1 MNMTELSTN
10 IQSMSLTNPNPV
22 KQKITKEETMLRSY
36 NETFYSSLKN
46 LSFIKDPL
54 PIEEKLMYHFEQN
67 DSASVSSTIGQL
79 ESTLQELLV
88 KKKEIKEK
96 INELNGEIKAL
107 RKEIDKIDE
116 NYDLFS
122 PQIKILSNEINK
134 FVDKQK
140 YENFRLKEEI
150 SILEK
155 EKNEIQQGIYDSLG
169 YLNKLEKIVGVKSK
183 TYTYYYDQTMS
194 EGELASKFIIKDE
207 EI

>member
-1 MNMTELSTN
+1 MNNTSDISTSIKTMTKPGKL
-10 IQSMSLTNPNPV
+10 
-22 KQKITKEETMLRSY
+22 TKEETMLRSY

-79 ESTLQELLV
+79 ESTLEELLI
-88 KKKEIKEK
+88 KNKEIKEK
-96 INELNGEIKAL
+96 IVELNGEIQTLKTD
-107 RKEIDKIDE
+107 INKISE
-116 NYDLFS
+116 NYGIYS
-122 PQIKILSNEINK
+122 PKIKILSNAVK
-134 FVDKQK
+134 DFVEKQK
-140 YENFRLKEEI
+140 LENYRLKEEI
-150 SILEK
+150 NLLEK

-169 YLNKLEKIVGVKSK
+169 YLNKLEKVVGIKSK

-207 EI
+207 DI

>member
-1 MNMTELSTN
+1 MNNTSELSTS
-10 IQSMSLTNPNPV
+10 IKTSTKPGKL
-22 KQKITKEETMLRSY
+22 TKEEIMLRSY

-79 ESTLQELLV
+79 ESTLEELLI
-88 KKKEIKEK
+88 KNKEIKEK
-96 INELNGEIKAL
+96 IVELNGEIQTLKAD
-107 RKEIDKIDE
+107 INKIND
-116 NYDLFS
+116 NFAPYA
-122 PQIKILSNEINK
+122 PQIKILSNAIKE
-134 FVDKQK
+134 FVEKQK
-140 YENFRLKEEI
+140 LENYRLKEEI
-150 SILEK
+150 NLLEK

-169 YLNKLEKIVGVKSK
+169 YLNKLEKVVGIKSK

-207 EI
+207 DI

>member
-1 MNMTELSTN
+1 MNNTSDLSTS
-10 IQSMSLTNPNPV
+10 IKTMTKPGKL
-22 KQKITKEETMLRSY
+22 TKEETMLRSY

-79 ESTLQELLV
+79 ESTLEELLI
-88 KKKEIKEK
+88 KNKEIKEK
-96 INELNGEIKAL
+96 IVELNGEIQTLKTD
-107 RKEIDKIDE
+107 INKINE
-116 NYDLFS
+116 NYGIYS
-122 PQIKILSNEINK
+122 PQIKILSNAVK
-134 FVDKQK
+134 DFVEKQK
-140 YENFRLKEEI
+140 LENFRLKEEI
-150 SILEK
+150 NLLEK

-169 YLNKLEKIVGVKSK
+169 YLNKLEKVVGIKSK

-207 EI
+207 DI

>member
-1 MNMTELSTN
+1 MNNTSSELSTN
-10 IQSMSLTNPNPV
+10 IKSVSKPGKL
-22 KQKITKEETMLRSY
+22 TKEETMLRSY

-88 KKKEIKEK
+88 KNKEIKEK
-96 INELNGEIKAL
+96 IIELTGEIKVL
-107 RKEIDKIDE
+107 KNEINKIGE

-122 PQIKILSNEINK
+122 PQIKILSKEINN
-134 FVDKQK
+134 FVEKQK
-140 YENFRLKEEI
+140 YENIRLKEEI

-169 YLNKLEKIVGVKSK
+169 YLNKLEKVVGIKSK

-194 EGELASKFIIKDE
+194 EGELSSKFIIKDE
-207 EI
+207 DI

>member
-1 MNMTELSTN
+1 MNNSTDISTSIKN
-10 IQSMSLTNPNPV
+10 VSKPGKL
-22 KQKITKEETMLRSY
+22 TKEETMLRSY

-79 ESTLQELLV
+79 ESTLQELLI
-88 KKKEIKEK
+88 KNKEIKEK
-96 INELNGEIKAL
+96 ISELNSEIQVLK
-107 RKEIDKIDE
+107 KDINKIRE
-116 NYDLFS
+116 HYGVYS
-122 PQIKILSNEINK
+122 PQIKILSQAIK
-134 FVDKQK
+134 DFVEKQK
-140 YENFRLKEEI
+140 LENYRLKEEI

-169 YLNKLEKIVGVKSK
+169 YLNKLEKIVGIKSK

-194 EGELASKFIIKDE
+194 EGELSSKFIIKDE
-207 EI
+207 DI

>member
-1 MNMTELSTN
+1 MNNATELST
-10 IQSMSLTNPNPV
+10 TV
-22 KQKITKEETMLRSY
+22 KTMAKPGKLTKEETMLRSY

-54 PIEEKLMYHFEQN
+54 PVEEKLMYHFEQN

-79 ESTLQELLV
+79 ESTLEELLI

-96 INELNGEIKAL
+96 IVQLSGEIQAL
-107 RKEIDKIDE
+107 KKDINKINE
-116 NYDLFS
+116 NYALFS
-122 PQIKILSNEINK
+122 PQIKILSNAIKE

-140 YENFRLKEEI
+140 LENYRLKEEI
-150 SILEK
+150 NLLEK

-169 YLNKLEKIVGVKSK
+169 YLNKLEKVVGIKSK

-194 EGELASKFIIKDE
+194 EGELESKFIIKDE

>member
-1 MNMTELSTN
+1 MNNTSDLSTS
-10 IQSMSLTNPNPV
+10 IKTMTKPGKL
-22 KQKITKEETMLRSY
+22 TKEETMLRSY

-79 ESTLQELLV
+79 ESTLEELLI
-88 KKKEIKEK
+88 KNKEIKEK
-96 INELNGEIKAL
+96 IVELNGEIQTLKTD
-107 RKEIDKIDE
+107 INKINE
-116 NYDLFS
+116 NYGIYS
-122 PQIKILSNEINK
+122 PQIKILSNAVK
-134 FVDKQK
+134 DFVEKQK
-140 YENFRLKEEI
+140 LENYRLKEEI
-150 SILEK
+150 NLLEK

-169 YLNKLEKIVGVKSK
+169 YLDKLEKVVRIKSK

-207 EI
+207 DI

>member
-1 MNMTELSTN
+1 MNNTSELSTS
-10 IQSMSLTNPNPV
+10 IKTSTKPGKL
-22 KQKITKEETMLRSY
+22 TKEETMLRSY

-79 ESTLQELLV
+79 ESTLQELLI
-88 KKKEIKEK
+88 KNKEIKEK
-96 INELNGEIKAL
+96 ISELSGEIQVLKG
-107 RKEIDKIDE
+107 EINKIGDH
-116 NYDLFS
+116 YGVYS
-122 PQIKILSNEINK
+122 PEIKILSDAIKN
-134 FVDKQK
+134 FVEKQK
-140 YENFRLKEEI
+140 LENYRLKEEI
-150 SILEK
+150 NILEK

-169 YLNKLEKIVGVKSK
+169 YLNKLEKIVGIKSK

-207 EI
+207 DI